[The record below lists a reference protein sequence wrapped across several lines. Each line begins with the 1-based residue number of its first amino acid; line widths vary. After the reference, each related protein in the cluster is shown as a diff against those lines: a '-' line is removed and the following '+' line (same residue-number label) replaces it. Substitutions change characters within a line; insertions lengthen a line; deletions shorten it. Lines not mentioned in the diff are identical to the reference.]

1 MEKKRAVNLMAVVVV
16 VCTAGLAH
24 AAPPITSTFDTDL
37 DGWWVT
43 ELSPSGTTVS
53 GHWIAYWSAA
63 DGLPGGCIYTP
74 DVGSGGT
81 SFAAPSKFL
90 GDKTDYFGG
99 TISFDMRNNV
109 ANYEGGAT
117 SYSIWLFGGGIMLT
131 HRGAYPTVPYQWVHD
146 DAALDFQSWTYAV
159 GDLTTPV
166 TSDDFSTV
174 LGNLEGMYIQ
184 TDWGWGPDTG
194 WLDNVAMAQNTVPIP
209 VPGAVWLLGCG
220 LACLAGK
227 RGINP
232 RP

>member
-1 MEKKRAVNLMAVVVV
+1 MNQVVKAMTCAFVA
-16 VCTAGLAH
+16 CIASLAQ
-24 AAPPITSTFDTDL
+24 AAPTVTSTFGIDS

-43 ELSPSGTTVS
+43 ELSSAGTTTS
-53 GHWIAYWSAA
+53 GHWNAYWSAT

-81 SFAAPSKFL
+81 SFAAPIKFL
-90 GDKTDYFGG
+90 GDKTDYLGG

-117 SYSIWLFGGGIMLT
+117 SYNIWMFGGGIMLT
-131 HRGAYPTVPYQWVHD
+131 HRGAYPTVPYQWAHD
-146 DAALDFQSWTYAV
+146 DAALDSQSWTYAV

-166 TSDDFSTV
+166 TPDDFSSV

-184 TDWGWGPDTG
+184 TDWGWGSDTG
-194 WLDNVAMAQNTVPIP
+194 WLDNVEMAQSTAPVPIP
-209 VPGAVWLLGCG
+209 VPAAVWLLGCG
-220 LACLAGK
+220 LACLAG
-227 RGINP
+227 RRVINP